1 MTSTIARH
9 TGGNTSEER
18 PRLRRDIGKV
28 GLLFAGVGSI
38 IGSGWLFGAMNAAQ
52 LAGPAAIFSW
62 LIAGVMILLIGLTY
76 AELGTM
82 FPVSGG
88 VVRYPHY
95 AFGGFASYVMGW
107 ITWLAAAVVAPIE
120 VEGTLQYATKYYP
133 FTVEHPGGKETIHTL
148 TAAGY
153 VAAVILM
160 ALFCFINVVG
170 VRFFTRLNNLLV
182 WWKLGIIVLVVIAFA
197 VTAFHG
203 ANFTSHGFAPA
214 GSKGVFTAIATAGI
228 TFSYLGFRQGIE
240 LAGETTNP
248 RRNVPFAVVGSVVIT
263 MVIYIALQAAFIGAL
278 PGHLLDSSHGWAALT
293 FKDAFGPL
301 AAIAGILGLTWLAV
315 LLYADAI
322 VSPGDTGLIYTAI
335 TSRLG
340 YAMAHNGNAPRHVNK
355 LSRTGVP
362 WVATIVAFVVGLVI
376 FLPFPSWQQL
386 VGLVTG
392 ATVLSFGSGP
402 LVFAALRRQMP
413 DHPRA
418 FRLPG
423 GDLIPFLAFYSSN
436 MIVFWAGW
444 GTNWKLFVAVLIG
457 MVLLGVFTLTR
468 SVHLPHLNWRAG
480 SWVVPWLAG
489 LALISYLSDYE
500 GTGVIGLGWGFLVNF
515 VFSVLIYAWALKV
528 RLHGGYVREIIETTP
543 HDEVAHD
550 EVEHDGVPAGAVA
563 GGTGAGPA
571 GVDHVDPAH
580 GDRTGVEVAGGARV
594 DGARTAEFT
603 RAVPR
608 SRRSP
613 DEPA

>member
-1 MTSTIARH
+1 MATTATTEG
-9 TGGNTSEER
+9 TGDR
-18 PRLRRDIGKV
+18 PKLRRDIGRI
-28 GLLFAGVGSI
+28 GLLFTAVGSI

-52 LAGPAAIFSW
+52 IAGPAAIFSW
-62 LIAGVMILLIGLTY
+62 LIAGIMIMLIGLTY

-95 AFGGFASYVMGW
+95 AFGGFASYLMGW

-120 VEGTLQYATKYYP
+120 VEGTLQYATRYYP
-133 FTVEHPGGKETIHTL
+133 FTHAHEVAGETVHTL
-148 TAAGY
+148 TVAGY

-160 ALFCFINVVG
+160 AVFCVVNVIG
-170 VRFFTRLNNLLV
+170 VRFFTRLNNVLV
-182 WWKLGIIVLVVIAFA
+182 WWKLGIIVLVIVAFL

-203 ANFTSHGFAPA
+203 VNFSSHGFAPS
-214 GSKGVFTAIATAGI
+214 GQHGIFTAIATAGI
-228 TFSYLGFRQGIE
+228 TFSFLGFRQGIE
-240 LAGETTNP
+240 LAGESSNP
-248 RRNVPFAVVGSVVIT
+248 RRNVPFAVIGSVLIT
-263 MVIYIALQAAFIGAL
+263 MIIYIGLQVAFIAAVPEDTLGKS
-278 PGHLLDSSHGWAALT
+278 GSWADLT

-301 AAIAGILGLTWLAV
+301 AAIASILGLTWLAV

-340 YAMAHNGNAPRHVNK
+340 YAMAQNGNVPKPAAK
-355 LSRTGVP
+355 LTRSGVP
-362 WVATIVAFVVGLVI
+362 WVSTIIAFVVGLVI

-402 LVFAALRRQMP
+402 LVFAALRREMP
-413 DHPRA
+413 DQSRG

-423 GDLIPFLAFYSSN
+423 GDVIPFLAFFSSN

-444 GTNWKLFVAVLIG
+444 GTNWKLFLGVLIG
-457 MVLLGVFTLTR
+457 LVLLGIFRATG
-468 SVHLPHLNWRAG
+468 SVHLPHMNWRAG
-480 SWVVPWLAG
+480 SWTIPWLGG

-500 GTGVIGLGWGFLVNF
+500 GTGLIGLGWGFVVNL
-515 VFSVLIYAWALKV
+515 VFSALIYLMALKV
-528 RLHGGYVREIIETTP
+528 RLSGDAVREIIETSP

-550 EVEHDGVPAGAVA
+550 GGEDGVLMPSQAAGEDAADGRTESGRGTDAVPGQRA
-563 GGTGAGPA
+563 GDATVGASDALPGQRADADLDEAPDRRRGGPA
-571 GVDHVDPAH
+571 
-580 GDRTGVEVAGGARV
+580 
-594 DGARTAEFT
+594 AE
-603 RAVPR
+603 
-608 SRRSP
+608 
-613 DEPA
+613 